1 MLRSRERPSR
11 GGIAYARST
20 IHYRQRRRTADSGL
34 VDRGCQPRPLCW
46 WSTTSGWFCPTQQ
59 HHVPPLGFRIYFNLS
74 WGLLAALYFLMVGY
88 VSKDAPRRAMSSR
101 FWMLICF
108 VMPGGIGAV
117 LYFLLR
123 QPEVSRCPPAP
134 RMCRATSLLP
144 AVRLPADGQ
153 LRQLLPTVR
162 ATDQFCTRCGHELAT
177 DHMPARL
184 RVLGE

>member
-1 MLRSRERPSR
+1 MKQGLLMREPQS
-11 GGIAYARST
+11 IAVNEDERLIPIWSIVVA
-20 IHYRQRRRTADSGL
+20 AAAFVL
-34 VDRGCQPRPLCW
+34 VEYYFWLVLPEGRNHQP
-46 WSTTSGWFCPTQQ
+46 
-59 HHVPPLGFRIYFNLS
+59 PPLGFRIYFNLS

-101 FWMLICF
+101 FWIVICF

-123 QPEVSRCPPAP
+123 APMVSRCPACSTHVQSDLHFCPQ
-134 RMCRATSLLP
+134 CDY
-144 AVRLPADGQ
+144 RLTASCGNCF
-153 LRQLLPTVR
+153 RTVR
-162 ATDQFCTRCGHELAT
+162 ATDQFCTQCGHELAT